1 MSDNQPEKKL
11 LPTGE
16 EPPKGYESLVQSQE
30 ENEGFKVNFVMY
42 NHLARSERAEI
53 SALRERALESVIN
66 YIGLTNEPLSIEEEV
81 RIIEEVDES
90 NKMFSLVYFDK
101 QLVGYSLV
109 VIGLPEPGKW
119 LIQHMIIDPDM
130 RGKGVGTAIV
140 RSIERY
146 AQESEVAADAI
157 FAVPIQES
165 GKSFWQ
171 DNGYTVE
178 AARFLVTAA
187 DVDHE
192 LIVYHKQL

>member
-16 EPPKGYESLVQSQE
+16 EPPKGYESLVQTQE
-30 ENEGFKVNFVMY
+30 EGGFKVTFVMY
-42 NHLARSERAEI
+42 NHLARSERTAI
-53 SALRERALESVIN
+53 VALRERALEEVIN
-66 YIGLTNEPLSIEEEV
+66 YIGLSNEPLSIEEEV
-81 RIIEEVDES
+81 RIIENIDES
-90 NKMFSLVYFDK
+90 NKMFTLVYFDK

-109 VIGLPEPGKW
+109 VIGWPEPCKW

-130 RGKGVGTAIV
+130 RGKGVGTTIV
-140 RSIERY
+140 KSVERY
-146 AQESEVAADAI
+146 AQESQVAADAL

-171 DNGYTVE
+171 ENGYTVE
-178 AARFLVTAA
+178 AARFLVTEA

-192 LIVYHKQL
+192 LVVYHKEL